1 MTGGNVTLGANSSTF
16 TVNDGSKSTDI
27 TIDSTSLDATGT
39 ALGAAA
45 TTSDRVKEAIQR
57 KLDEAGFDVTVGNA
71 TNTTLTFTS
80 KDVGTGSAL
89 TVTGKTSTVDLGFGT
104 TTGTSGTRTV
114 GTGTAASGLSA
125 KGSDATD
132 GSAKALI
139 NGTKVLAAA
148 TGGPPATAGGLDFS
162 GDNDASFNLQI
173 GDGQAKKITLNS
185 DTILSLSAGKEFT
198 SAQDI
203 ADTINSQIAA
213 DTGLS
218 GKVSASVDE
227 NNKLVISSTS
237 AGSDQKISITAAQGT
252 TVANNLDIGFG
263 TQTSTINSVA
273 TNTATTVSGFGKDST
288 GSTNTTR
295 QSLAKQFNEILN
307 QITQQAKDSSYNGI
321 NLLYR
326 SGDDTSENSLKVTFN
341 ETGSSSL
348 TISGAKLDSD
358 GLGLTAST
366 GGFQTDTEIN
376 QTLTAI
382 TAATSQLRGQAS
394 TFGSNLSVVQKPS
407 GLLEEPDQHPRHR
420 LGQPDERGPQRGSR
434 QLPGPVDPPV
444 DRHLGPLA
452 RQHGAAG
459 HPAAPPLSGSAVT
472 TLSGR
477 GKPRPFSFAPRPGPG
492 RMEIF
497 AGRPGGPPRS
507 DR

>member
-1 MTGGNVTLGANSSTF
+1 M
-16 TVNDGSKSTDI
+16 
-27 TIDSTSLDATGT
+27 
-39 ALGAAA
+39 
-45 TTSDRVKEAIQR
+45 
-57 KLDEAGFDVTVGNA
+57 
-71 TNTTLTFTS
+71 
-80 KDVGTGSAL
+80 
-89 TVTGKTSTVDLGFGT
+89 
-104 TTGTSGTRTV
+104 
-114 GTGTAASGLSA
+114 
-125 KGSDATD
+125 
-132 GSAKALI
+132 
-139 NGTKVLAAA
+139 LAAA

-252 TVANNLDIGFG
+252 TVANHLDIGFG

-326 SGDDTSENSLKVTFN
+326 SGDDTSENSLK
-341 ETGSSSL
+341 
-348 TISGAKLDSD
+348 
-358 GLGLTAST
+358 
-366 GGFQTDTEIN
+366 
-376 QTLTAI
+376 
-382 TAATSQLRGQAS
+382 
-394 TFGSNLSVVQKPS
+394 
-407 GLLEEPDQHPRHR
+407 
-420 LGQPDERGPQRGSR
+420 
-434 QLPGPVDPPV
+434 
-444 DRHLGPLA
+444 
-452 RQHGAAG
+452 
-459 HPAAPPLSGSAVT
+459 
-472 TLSGR
+472 
-477 GKPRPFSFAPRPGPG
+477 
-492 RMEIF
+492 
-497 AGRPGGPPRS
+497 
-507 DR
+507 

>member
-1 MTGGNVTLGANSSTF
+1 MRRGDLDRASGARFHESPRIRAADAGPDARSLVDSAKSTANQALADKSAVTSGLAATAATVSGSKSFQGLAGTADGTQDFSSMAKDGSLDISLDGGKTKTTIRLDSATLGNNTSDLTKVSATQIVSAINSQISSSSSLKGNVSASVASDGRISFSTTKVGAQQQLSVSGSGSSTLDIGFGKGSSQAGAIVTGTAAMTGGNVTLGANSSTF

-173 GDGQAKKITLNS
+173 GDGQLRRRLLSTVTPSCRCLPARNS
-185 DTILSLSAGKEFT
+185 
-198 SAQDI
+198 
-203 ADTINSQIAA
+203 
-213 DTGLS
+213 
-218 GKVSASVDE
+218 
-227 NNKLVISSTS
+227 
-237 AGSDQKISITAAQGT
+237 
-252 TVANNLDIGFG
+252 
-263 TQTSTINSVA
+263 
-273 TNTATTVSGFGKDST
+273 
-288 GSTNTTR
+288 
-295 QSLAKQFNEILN
+295 
-307 QITQQAKDSSYNGI
+307 
-321 NLLYR
+321 
-326 SGDDTSENSLKVTFN
+326 
-341 ETGSSSL
+341 
-348 TISGAKLDSD
+348 
-358 GLGLTAST
+358 
-366 GGFQTDTEIN
+366 
-376 QTLTAI
+376 
-382 TAATSQLRGQAS
+382 
-394 TFGSNLSVVQKPS
+394 P
-407 GLLEEPDQHPRHR
+407 
-420 LGQPDERGPQRGSR
+420 
-434 QLPGPVDPPV
+434 
-444 DRHLGPLA
+444 
-452 RQHGAAG
+452 
-459 HPAAPPLSGSAVT
+459 
-472 TLSGR
+472 
-477 GKPRPFSFAPRPGPG
+477 APRTLPIRSIARSLPIPVCPV
-492 RMEIF
+492 RS
-497 AGRPGGPPRS
+497 APRLTRTTS
-507 DR
+507 W